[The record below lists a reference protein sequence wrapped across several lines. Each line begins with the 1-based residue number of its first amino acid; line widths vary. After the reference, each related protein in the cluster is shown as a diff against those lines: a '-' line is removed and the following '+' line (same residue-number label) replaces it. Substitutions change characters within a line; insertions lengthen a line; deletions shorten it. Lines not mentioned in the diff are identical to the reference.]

1 MIELDTSGE
10 IVEQIV
16 EKIEFERLK
25 QNISQKD
32 LASKS
37 GISYGTYRN
46 LLDIKKISLI
56 NFISIF
62 QTLGLYTEL
71 STIVKKRQPVT
82 IKELKEKNSVK
93 KRVSKRT

>member
-10 IVEQIV
+10 IIEQIV

-32 LASKS
+32 LALRS

-56 NFISIF
+56 NIISIF

-71 STIVKKRQPVT
+71 STMVEKRKLVT

>member
-32 LASKS
+32 LASRS

-71 STIVKKRQPVT
+71 GTMVKKRKPVT

-93 KRVSKRT
+93 KRASKRG

>member
-10 IVEQIV
+10 IIEQIV

-32 LASKS
+32 LALRS

-56 NFISIF
+56 NIISIF

-71 STIVKKRQPVT
+71 STMVEKRKPVT

-93 KRVSKRT
+93 KRASKRG